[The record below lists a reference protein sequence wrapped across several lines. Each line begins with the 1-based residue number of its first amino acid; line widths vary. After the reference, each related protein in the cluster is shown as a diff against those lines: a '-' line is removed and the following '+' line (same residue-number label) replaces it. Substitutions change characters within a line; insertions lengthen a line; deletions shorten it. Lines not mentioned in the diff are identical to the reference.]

1 MTTYF
6 VVYLN
11 VTDPDRFMQYFQV
24 VMPVIERR
32 GGRLVAQGIPKAIE
46 GSLLFKQAVVFEWRS
61 RQDFL
66 DYWHSDEYAEIKQ
79 LREGAAEF
87 QAVVIEGVQSPG

>member
-1 MTTYF
+1 MSAYF

-11 VTDPDRFMQYFQV
+11 VTDPDRFKEYFKS

-32 GGRLVAQGIPKAIE
+32 GGRLIAQGTPKIIE
-46 GSLLFKQAVVFEWRS
+46 GTLLSKQAVVFEWPS
-61 RQDFL
+61 RQEFL
-66 DYWHSDEYAEIKQ
+66 EYWCSNEYAEIKK

-87 QAVVIEGVQSPG
+87 EAVVIEGV

>member
-1 MTTYF
+1 MSAYF
-6 VVYLN
+6 VVCLN
-11 VTDPDRFMQYFQV
+11 VTDPDQFTKYFQV

-32 GGRLVAQGIPKAIE
+32 GGRLIAQGTPEVIE
-46 GSLLFKQAVVFEWRS
+46 GTLLFEQAVVFEWPS

-66 DYWHSDEYAEIKQ
+66 NYWHSEEYAEIKM

-87 QAVVIEGVQSPG
+87 EAVLIEGAKVAL